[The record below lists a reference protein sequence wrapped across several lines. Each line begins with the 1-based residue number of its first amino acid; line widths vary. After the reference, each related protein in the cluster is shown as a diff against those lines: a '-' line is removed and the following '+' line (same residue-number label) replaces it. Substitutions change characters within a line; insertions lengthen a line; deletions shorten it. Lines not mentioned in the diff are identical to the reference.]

1 MIASITRAAAIA
13 AALILTPAAASAQQI
28 YESVTGDDLVE
39 ILTEVGYTAEL
50 GVDNVGEPMINGQIE
65 GVAYTLFFYR
75 CNDETPKQCLDLQ
88 FNSEFAFQKPVTLE
102 MVNAYNTNNRFGQAY
117 IDKDGRTS
125 LDMSV
130 TVQGGL
136 TRQAIK
142 ENIDWWKVALTSFEE
157 KIFETP

>member
-1 MIASITRAAAIA
+1 
-13 AALILTPAAASAQQI
+13 
-28 YESVTGDDLVE
+28 
-39 ILTEVGYTAEL
+39 
-50 GVDNVGEPMINGQIE
+50 
-65 GVAYTLFFYR
+65 
-75 CNDETPKQCLDLQ
+75 
-88 FNSEFAFQKPVTLE
+88 
-102 MVNAYNTNNRFGQAY
+102 MVNTYNTNNRFGQAY

-130 TVQGGL
+130 TIQGGL